1 MSKQTFLFMLA
12 ALLMA
17 VTGARAQSALCY
29 KPTNLELKDHTTTTA
44 TLCWTENGSATSWV
58 IEYGTSSDFGDATS
72 VAVDVNPHTL
82 TGLTAEQTY
91 YARVKAVCGGDD
103 QSAWSNACEFKP
115 TAVQIV
121 TIGDGTSAD
130 YYLPVNTYYNYS
142 HNNRGN
148 SGLFAQYRQSGIFGR
163 HRHGFSNR

>member
-17 VTGARAQSALCY
+17 VTGARAQSSLCY

-58 IEYGTSSDFGDATS
+58 IEYGTSSDFVDATS

-121 TIGDGTSAD
+121 TIGDGTSAGF
-130 YYLPVNTYYNYS
+130 YLPVNTYYNYS
-142 HNNRGN
+142 LHQYLLFHQN
-148 SGLFAQYRQSGIFGR
+148 SKP
-163 HRHGFSNR
+163 